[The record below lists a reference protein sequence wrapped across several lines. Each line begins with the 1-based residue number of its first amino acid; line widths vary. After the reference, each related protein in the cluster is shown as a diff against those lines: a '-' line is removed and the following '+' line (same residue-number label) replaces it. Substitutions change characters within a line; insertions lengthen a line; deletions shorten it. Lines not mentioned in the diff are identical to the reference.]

1 MVGGGPA
8 GAAAAL
14 VLAREGWDV
23 VLVEA
28 GAGSAFK
35 IGESLP
41 PAAGPLLRDLGVL
54 LDSSV
59 ALRAT
64 GVSSAWGS
72 RSLRSTDFVRDP
84 LGPGWHID
92 RARFDAR
99 LREAA
104 RAAGAE
110 VREGVELRDLSR
122 QGSLWTGRLPAA
134 PDAAAAAPT
143 LRARALVD
151 ASGLRPA
158 VARRTGARRVRL
170 DRLVAVYARLAAARG
185 DVDARTVVEA
195 TPDGWWYTALVPGD
209 RRIAAF
215 LTDADLLPAAL
226 RTPDG
231 FAAALAATEHVAQ
244 RPGPIEAGPH
254 VAPAHSARLD
264 PPCGPGW
271 LAVGD
276 AALAFDPLS
285 SQGITT
291 ALYTGLRG
299 AEALSGWLRDG
310 DPAPLAGCA
319 DRIAT
324 IAATYDAARADYY
337 AMERRWP
344 GAPFW
349 DRRRAAAV
357 RA

>member
-1 MVGGGPA
+1 MHDALVVGGGPA
-8 GAAAAL
+8 GSAAAL

-28 GAGSAFK
+28 EPAAFR

-41 PAAGPLLRDLGVL
+41 PAARPLLRDLGVL
-54 LDSSV
+54 DALGPSV

-64 GVSSAWGS
+64 GTSAAWGS
-72 RSLRSTDFVRDP
+72 ATPRDVDFVRDP
-84 LGPGWHID
+84 QGQGWHID
-92 RARFDAR
+92 RARFDAL

-110 VREGVELRDLSR
+110 VREGLKPSSSDLS
-122 QGSLWTGRLPAA
+122 G
-134 PDAAAAAPT
+134 
-143 LRARALVD
+143 ARALVD
-151 ASGLRPA
+151 ASGRRA
-158 VARRTGARRVRL
+158 TVARARGARRLRL
-170 DRLVAVYARLAAARG
+170 DRLVAVYARLAAAPG
-185 DVDARTVVEA
+185 DVDARTLVEA

-215 LTDADLLPAAL
+215 LTDADLLPAPL
-226 RTPDG
+226 RTAAG
-231 FAAALAATEHVAQ
+231 FAAALESTEHVAA
-244 RPGPIEAGPH
+244 RAGPIEAGPH

-264 PPCGPGW
+264 PPCAPGPGPAPGSAPAW

-291 ALYTGLRG
+291 ALHTGLRG

-310 DPAPLAGCA
+310 DPAPLAGYA
-319 DRIAT
+319 ERIEA
-324 IAATYDAARADYY
+324 IAATYGAARADYY
-337 AMERRWP
+337 AVERRWP